1 MDYLK
6 QYQVKQITSENE
18 CIRDAYEEFLKSYS
32 VHKYEIVDMYSE
44 GGFSSGRATCYIE
57 FVKCG
62 SIYEF
67 RYYDGYNGIEKSIT
81 KIRDI

>member
-1 MDYLK
+1 MDFLK
-6 QYQVKQITSENE
+6 QYQIKQIINENA
-18 CIRDAYEEFLKSYS
+18 CIRDAYNEFLQCYS
-32 VHKYEIVDMYSE
+32 DYKYRIIDMYSE